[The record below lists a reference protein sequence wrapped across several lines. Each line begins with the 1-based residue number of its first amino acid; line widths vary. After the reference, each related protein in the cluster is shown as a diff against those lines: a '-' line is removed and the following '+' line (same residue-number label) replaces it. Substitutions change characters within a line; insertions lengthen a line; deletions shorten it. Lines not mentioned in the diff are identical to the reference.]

1 MLHISKSIRSEN
13 VQLIVYSKNFIND
26 MWDKIKS
33 IFRDEQIFDSVIDSS
48 KNENTTVTSNEV
60 NSNLHTSPK
69 DEDV

>member
-1 MLHISKSIRSEN
+1 
-13 VQLIVYSKNFIND
+13 

>member
-48 KNENTTVTSNEV
+48 KNENTSVTSNEV

-69 DEDV
+69 DEAV